1 MKGLLAATILAAL
14 VSPAAADNY
23 NYDHRLEAQVK
34 RIVAARI
41 GGIRGTLPYDKVM
54 VFPSADQVSESPSIR
69 TLQSIPVSATPHFQ
83 VIE

>member
-1 MKGLLAATILAAL
+1 MKCLLAAAMLGAL
-14 VSPAAADNY
+14 VSPAAAAD

-41 GGIRGTLPYDKVM
+41 GDIRGTLSYDKVM

-69 TLQSIPVSATPHFQ
+69 TLQSIPASATPHFQ